1 MFTIIGGD
9 GKEYG
14 PATADQLR
22 QWITAGRANLDTK
35 AKALGTDEWR
45 RLGDFAEFAAADT
58 PPPLGAAYAPASA
71 SAAGPKDIDGCT
83 RDLIARTGKLEVF
96 ACLDRSF
103 SLWKANF
110 FPLVAATLLAMIC
123 QVVLGF
129 IPILGMIAGLL
140 LNGVFYGGLYYFY
153 IGKLRGQP
161 RQIGDIFAG
170 FSKAF
175 VPLMLASLLTSI
187 VTFAVVMICFG
198 PSMLSLFTAAEE
210 ARRSGV
216 PPDIHPFSG
225 GLGAFGFFIGLIVI
239 FYLSIGWLFT
249 FVLIIDKGLG
259 PWTAMEVSRRVITR
273 QWFRV
278 FAVAF
283 LGGIL
288 TLLGLFG
295 LFIGILFTLPLGIGA
310 IMAAYEALCN
320 PPPVSEPVVAPV
332 DTPTTPDTPATPPDQ
347 PAA

>member
-1 MFTIIGGD
+1 MRMFTIIGGD

-22 QWITAGRANLDTK
+22 QWMTAGRVNVDTK

-45 RLGDFAEFAAADT
+45 RLGDFAEFATPGA
-58 PPPLGAAYAPASA
+58 PPPLSAAPAP
-71 SAAGPKDIDGCT
+71 AAGPKDIDGCA
-83 RDLIARTGKLEVF
+83 RDLIARAGRLDVF

-103 SLWKANF
+103 TLWKENF
-110 FPLVAATLLAMIC
+110 LPLVGATLLVMVC
-123 QVVLGF
+123 QMVLGF
-129 IPILGMIAGLL
+129 IPILGAFAGLF

-153 IGKLRGQP
+153 IGKFRGE
-161 RQIGDIFAG
+161 RREVGDVFAG

-175 VPLMLASLLTSI
+175 LPLMLASLLTSVI
-187 VTFAVVMICFG
+187 IFALAMICVG
-198 PSMLSLFTAAEE
+198 PAVISLITSVAE
-210 ARRSGV
+210 ARRTGV
-216 PPDIHPFSG
+216 PPEFHGFSG
-225 GLGAFGFFIGLIVI
+225 GLGASGFLILFIVGVYI
-239 FYLSIGWLFT
+239 SIAWMFT

-259 PWTAMEVSRRVITR
+259 PWTAMEVSRRVISR

-288 TLLGLFG
+288 TLLGLLG
-295 LFIGILFTLPLGIGA
+295 LLIGILFTLPLGIGA

-320 PPPVSEPVVAPV
+320 PPPAHVPAS
-332 DTPTTPDTPATPPDQ
+332 TPAATPATPAEPTTPPDQ